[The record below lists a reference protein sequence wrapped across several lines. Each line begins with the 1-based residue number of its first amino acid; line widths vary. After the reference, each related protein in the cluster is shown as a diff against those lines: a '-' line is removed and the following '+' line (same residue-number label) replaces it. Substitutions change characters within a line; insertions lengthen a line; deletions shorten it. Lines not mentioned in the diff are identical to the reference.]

1 MPGLKKNRKRPHT
14 IAFHVSNEEK
24 VAIET
29 RINVSGLPKS
39 EFYIGS
45 CLDKKLEVI
54 GGKFESDR
62 LSVQLE
68 NMNVFLRNAENVY
81 NINQKI
87 IADYTDEI
95 GAITK
100 RLNEL
105 NEAVVKVQKENL
117 ELQKVILESRYF
129 NEELLKLMKEK
140 MK

>member
-1 MPGLKKNRKRPHT
+1 MPGLNKNRKRPNT

-29 RINVSGLPKS
+29 RINISGLPKS

-54 GGKFESDR
+54 GGKFGSDR

-81 NINQKI
+81 NKNQKI
-87 IADYTDEI
+87 IADYTQEI
-95 GAITK
+95 STITK
-100 RLNEL
+100 QLNNL
-105 NEAVVKVQKENL
+105 NEAIIEIQKENL
-117 ELQKVILESRYF
+117 ELQKVILESCYF
-129 NEELLKLMKEK
+129 NEELLKIMKEK
-140 MK
+140 K

>member
-29 RINVSGLPKS
+29 RINVSGLLKS
-39 EFYIGS
+39 EFYTGS

-54 GGKFESDR
+54 GGKFGSDR

-68 NMNVFLRNAENVY
+68 NMNVFLRNAEEIY
-81 NINQKI
+81 NQNQKI
-87 IADYTDEI
+87 IKDYTDEI

-100 RLNEL
+100 QLNDL
-105 NEAVVKVQKENL
+105 NEAVIEVQKENL
-117 ELQKVILESRYF
+117 EFQKVILESRYF
-129 NEELLKLMKEK
+129 NEELLKIMKENK
-140 MK
+140 

>member
-1 MPGLKKNRKRPHT
+1 MPGLNKNRKRPKT

-24 VAIET
+24 IAIET

-54 GGKFESDR
+54 GGKFGSDR

-68 NMNVFLRNAENVY
+68 NMNVFLRNAEEIY
-81 NINQKI
+81 NQNRKI
-87 IADYTDEI
+87 IADYTDEV

-105 NEAVVKVQKENL
+105 NEAVVEVQTENL

-129 NEELLKLMKEK
+129 NEELMKLMKEK
-140 MK
+140 K

>member
-1 MPGLKKNRKRPHT
+1 MPGLNKNRKRPNT

-54 GGKFESDR
+54 GGKFGSDR

-68 NMNVFLRNAENVY
+68 NMNVFLRNAENIY
-81 NINQKI
+81 NKNQKI
-87 IADYTDEI
+87 IADYTHEI
-95 GAITK
+95 STITK
-100 RLNEL
+100 QLNDL
-105 NEAVVKVQKENL
+105 NEAIIEIQKENL
-117 ELQKVILESRYF
+117 EYQKVILECRYF
-129 NEELLKLMKEK
+129 NEELLRLMKENK
-140 MK
+140 

>member
-1 MPGLKKNRKRPHT
+1 MPGLKKNRKRPNT

-54 GGKFESDR
+54 GGKFGSDR

-81 NINQKI
+81 NKNQKI
-87 IADYTDEI
+87 IADYTQEI
-95 GAITK
+95 STITK
-100 RLNEL
+100 QLNNL
-105 NEAVVKVQKENL
+105 NEAIIEIQKENL
-117 ELQKVILESRYF
+117 ELQKVILESCYF
-129 NEELLKLMKEK
+129 NEELLKIMKEK
-140 MK
+140 K